1 MTPNMPYGCCRIFLI
16 IREHVGKVGEHV
28 GVMWG
33 TLRRNDGVLWG
44 VITVLVMGDG

>member
-1 MTPNMPYGCCRIFLI
+1 M
-16 IREHVGKVGEHV
+16 GKVGEHV

-33 TLRRNDGVLWG
+33 TLRRNDGS